1 MFIAELQKEKYK
13 VEANKIFL
21 AFCRVEEF
29 DLQISDFCFWQFYSN
44 KFNIIV
50 SEPFLELY
58 SLKNT
63 HFDGDCQETEC
74 WIQRASAT
82 LWLKTSR
89 GVR

>member
-13 VEANKIFL
+13 VEENKIFL
-21 AFCRVEEF
+21 GFCRVEEF
-29 DLQISDFCFWQFYSN
+29 DLQISDFYFWQFYSN

-63 HFDGDCQETEC
+63 HSSTVIFCHIAYRDD
-74 WIQRASAT
+74 R
-82 LWLKTSR
+82 L
-89 GVR
+89 

>member
-29 DLQISDFCFWQFYSN
+29 DLQISDFYFWQFYSN

-50 SEPFLELY
+50 STFSRVVFIKKYTFLHCYFL
-58 SLKNT
+58 
-63 HFDGDCQETEC
+63 
-74 WIQRASAT
+74 
-82 LWLKTSR
+82 
-89 GVR
+89 

>member
-13 VEANKIFL
+13 VEENKIFL
-21 AFCRVEEF
+21 GFCRVEEF
-29 DLQISDFCFWQFYSN
+29 DLQISDFYFWQFYSN

-63 HFDGDCQETEC
+63 HSSTVTFCHIAYRDD
-74 WIQRASAT
+74 R
-82 LWLKTSR
+82 L
-89 GVR
+89 